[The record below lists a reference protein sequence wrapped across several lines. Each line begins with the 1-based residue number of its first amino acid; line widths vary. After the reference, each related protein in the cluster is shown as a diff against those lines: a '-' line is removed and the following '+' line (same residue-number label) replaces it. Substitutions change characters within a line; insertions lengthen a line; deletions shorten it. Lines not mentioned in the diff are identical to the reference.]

1 MEKKYDIIVIGSG
14 LGGLTAGAEL
24 ASKRKRVLI
33 LEQHF
38 QVGGSATSFKR
49 KGFTYE
55 AGLHMTA
62 EIDSNNEQYEFFK
75 KCGLDKK
82 VKFVPV
88 PEFYHFVGHDYSYT
102 FSNDVEDNIK
112 RLGEMFPEDAKGVKK
127 YFKTIFSIHDQAMAI
142 NELKGVKFFFSL
154 LLSPILFPKVLSS
167 MFSTIGKFLDH
178 TIKDERLKAI
188 LLGNIGYYGDD
199 AHKLS
204 FLFYAIAQTGFYR
217 KGGSYIQGGSHQLP
231 YALAEYIEKNNGDIL
246 TTQQVTKIIMENG
259 VAIGV
264 EYISKRKDAIKSKA
278 YAPIIIANT
287 AIPNVTDE
295 LIEGKDA
302 LPLKKKYGKLHI
314 APSIMTVYIALDK
327 PLKEMGNTFYSLNY
341 YEAKDFKIKDMPE
354 INRADFTIR
363 PYILCDYSQVDS
375 RLAPDGKGYLVLS
388 MMDYLEDW
396 KDLSEEEYKAK
407 KERAGKIMLERV
419 CKNFP
424 EMGDHVERIEV
435 ATARTMKRYL
445 QTPGGTAYG
454 YSQTPN
460 QAILFRPGASSP
472 IKNLY
477 FASAWTLPGAGF
489 GGAMSAGHICAAQ
502 IKKDLGIK

>member
-1 MEKKYDIIVIGSG
+1 MKKQYDIIVIGSG

-24 ASKRKRVLI
+24 ASKGKRVLI

-62 EIDSNNEQYEFFK
+62 AVDKGSNDYEFFK
-75 KCGLDKK
+75 KCGLGDK

-127 YFKTIFSIHDQAMAI
+127 YFKTIFSIHDQAMAV
-142 NELKGVKFFFSL
+142 NELEGVKFFFSL
-154 LLSPILFPKVLSS
+154 LISPILFPQVLSS
-167 MFSTIGKFLDH
+167 MFSTIGKFLDR

-188 LLGNIGYYGDD
+188 LLANIGYYGDN
-199 AHKLS
+199 AHELS

-231 YALAEYIEKNNGDIL
+231 YAMAEYIEKNNGEIL
-246 TTQQVTKIIMENG
+246 TSQQVTKIIMENG
-259 VAIGV
+259 KAIGV
-264 EYISKRKDAIKSKA
+264 EYISKKKDAIKSKA
-278 YAPIIIANT
+278 YAPVIIANT

-302 LPLKKKYGKLHI
+302 LPLKKKYGKLNI

-327 PLKEMGNTFYSLNY
+327 PLKEMGNSYYSLNY

-354 INRADFTIR
+354 INHADFTIR

-375 RLAPDGKGYLVLS
+375 RLAPDGKGYLVLPWWII
-388 MMDYLEDW
+388 L
-396 KDLSEEEYKAK
+396 KIGKICLKKNIKQKK
-407 KERAGKIMLERV
+407 KEPARSCLNGYARISRRCVTMLNTS
-419 CKNFP
+419 KWQQP
-424 EMGDHVERIEV
+424 E
-435 ATARTMKRYL
+435 
-445 QTPGGTAYG
+445 Q
-454 YSQTPN
+454 
-460 QAILFRPGASSP
+460 
-472 IKNLY
+472 
-477 FASAWTLPGAGF
+477 
-489 GGAMSAGHICAAQ
+489 
-502 IKKDLGIK
+502 